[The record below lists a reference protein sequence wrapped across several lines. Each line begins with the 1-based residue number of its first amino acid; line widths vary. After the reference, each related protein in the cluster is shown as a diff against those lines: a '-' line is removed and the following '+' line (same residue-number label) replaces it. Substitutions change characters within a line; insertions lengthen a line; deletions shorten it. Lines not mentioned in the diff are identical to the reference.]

1 MTLLWPICTRLCP
14 WMPSLIESLSLPSSL
29 CVIPLRAARA
39 APAVA
44 ARRARARAGR
54 RSALQHGC
62 RAASHCRA
70 ITAATPPGPP
80 SLLLLC
86 VSRA

>member
-14 WMPSLIESLSLPSSL
+14 WMPSLIQSPSLPSSL

-39 APAVA
+39 AAAVA
-44 ARRARARAGR
+44 ARRARAWVGRGRAP
-54 RSALQHGC
+54 QHGC
-62 RAASHCRA
+62 RAASHGRA